1 MIEQSQYLAIAW
13 ITYED
18 KTDYILYDFYK
29 LKIVRLSSE
38 AVKLISNKIINIEL
52 DNDYLDHLTAIWRF
66 TKYSRYNEISIEEI
80 SRSFDRIKIK
90 INNILYKEDAE
101 QVVLFERINS
111 TEYTLYNSVTLRL
124 YCNGNIAELEI
135 HNGYGVGTSEVA
147 AFTYKLFSEDIIE
160 SNRKLFHKNI
170 INVNNTTD
178 LMEYVEAY
186 DNKRLLVGKPES
198 KMSLLD
204 INNRIYLIYMF
215 YDKTT
220 DKPLILP
227 SKATDIGVSAG
238 DRLIGLIKTGAKGDV
253 IVTEQQRDSLNRL
266 MADTNYSDEE
276 IDFIMSMIQV
286 RA

>member
-52 DNDYLDHLTAIWRF
+52 DNDYLDHLTVIWRF

-186 DNKRLLVGKPES
+186 DNKRLLIGKPES

-204 INNRIYLIYMF
+204 INNKIYLIYMF

-238 DRLIGLIKTGAKGDV
+238 DRLIDLIKTGAKGDV
-253 IVTEQQRDSLNRL
+253 IVTEQQRDSLKRL

>member
-38 AVKLISNKIINIEL
+38 AVKLISNKIVNIEL
-52 DNDYLDHLTAIWRF
+52 DNDYLDHLTVIWRF

-135 HNGYGVGTSEVA
+135 HNEYGVGTSEVA

-227 SKATDIGVSAG
+227 SKATDIGVTAG
-238 DRLIGLIKTGAKGDV
+238 DSLIELIKTGSKGDV
-253 IVTEQQRDSLNRL
+253 IVTEQQRDSLKRL
-266 MADTNYSDEE
+266 MTDTNYSDEE
-276 IDFIMSMIQV
+276 IDFIMSMIKV

>member
-52 DNDYLDHLTAIWRF
+52 DNDYLDHLTVIWRF

-198 KMSLLD
+198 KISLLD
-204 INNRIYLIYMF
+204 INNRIYLINMF
-215 YDKTT
+215 YDKIT

-238 DRLIGLIKTGAKGDV
+238 DRLIDLIKTGAKGDV

-266 MADTNYSDEE
+266 MTDTNYSDEE
-276 IDFIMSMIQV
+276 IDFIMSMIKV

>member
-52 DNDYLDHLTAIWRF
+52 DNDYLDHLTVIWRF

-186 DNKRLLVGKPES
+186 DNKRLLIGKPES

-238 DRLIGLIKTGAKGDV
+238 DRLIDLIKTGAKGDV

-266 MADTNYSDEE
+266 MTDTNYSDEE
-276 IDFIMSMIQV
+276 IDFIMSMIKV